1 MSELRD
7 ARAGDAARTVVL
19 AADPLLAARELL
31 PGRTLLAPNPR
42 AARAVRGVGVARGLH
57 DRAARAVS
65 RQGASLAGPM
75 ARLLALRE
83 VVAEVLAP
91 ADVAGT
97 SRRVEPVVSELLR
110 SGIASRAGLIAP
122 PEGAPG
128 VGRRSAAVARLA
140 LAYPRRPEERGAV
153 DPAAPLRAAGGGRGW
168 AGAGAAGWLR
178 ARWGSSTPWPPPV
191 RQACCGAGSRPA
203 GRRPRSWPREAGA
216 SSRTSPSAT
225 RPAR

>member
-19 AADPLLAARELL
+19 AADPRLAARELL

-110 SGIASRAGLIAP
+110 SGIASRAGLIAAL
-122 PEGAPG
+122 EGAPG

-140 LAYPRRPEERGAV
+140 LAYRRRLEERGAV
-153 DPAAPLRAAGGGRGW
+153 DPAELLWRAAAAPLER
-168 AGAGAAGWLR
+168 
-178 ARWGSSTPWPPPV
+178 
-191 RQACCGAGSRPA
+191 
-203 GRRPRSWPREAGA
+203 
-216 SSRTSPSAT
+216 
-225 RPAR
+225 